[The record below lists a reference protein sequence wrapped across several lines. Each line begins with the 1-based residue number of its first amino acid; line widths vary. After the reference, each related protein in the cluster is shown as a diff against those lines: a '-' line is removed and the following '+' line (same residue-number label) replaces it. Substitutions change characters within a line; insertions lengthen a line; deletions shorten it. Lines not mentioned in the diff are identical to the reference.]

1 MKSKAKS
8 SIISC
13 SLVGVLY
20 FVLFVINFISGKQ
33 HVELGFFRAL
43 MCIFTVLAV
52 IPKTTSTELRWVG
65 AEAVVLTTLIGI
77 YAGDAEISKIEGLEF
92 GAAILIGILIL
103 KLTKKL

>member
-1 MKSKAKS
+1 MKSKAAS

-20 FVLFVINFISGKQ
+20 FVLFLINFISGKQ

-43 MCIFTVLAV
+43 MCVFTVLAV
-52 IPKTTSTELRWVG
+52 MPKTTSTELRLAG
-65 AEAVVLTTLIGI
+65 AEAVVLTTLVGI
-77 YAGDAEISKIEGLEF
+77 YAGDAEISTIEGLEF
-92 GAAILIGILIL
+92 GAVILIGILVL